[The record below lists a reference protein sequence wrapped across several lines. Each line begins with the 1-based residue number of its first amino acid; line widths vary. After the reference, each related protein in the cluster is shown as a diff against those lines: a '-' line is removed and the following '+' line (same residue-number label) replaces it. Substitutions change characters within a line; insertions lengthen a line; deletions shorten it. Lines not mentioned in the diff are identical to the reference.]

1 MSSDPQAVGP
11 LASPG
16 FWLHRA
22 GLAWLA
28 DLDQRPR
35 PLGLAHTQF
44 ALLAAS
50 WLAGTQGPPTRQDV
64 AEFAGADRMMTSKV
78 VRALEHRG
86 LLSQIQLPP
95 ATPHETSPF
104 SAISLSVSY
113 ASNASQR
120 SRRPSNTSPET
131 AIEYSSF

>member
-1 MSSDPQAVGP
+1 MSSDPQAAGP

-22 GLAWLA
+22 G
-28 DLDQRPR
+28 
-35 PLGLAHTQF
+35 
-44 ALLAAS
+44 
-50 WLAGTQGPPTRQDV
+50 LAGTQGPPTRQDV

-131 AIEYSSF
+131 ATGYSSF